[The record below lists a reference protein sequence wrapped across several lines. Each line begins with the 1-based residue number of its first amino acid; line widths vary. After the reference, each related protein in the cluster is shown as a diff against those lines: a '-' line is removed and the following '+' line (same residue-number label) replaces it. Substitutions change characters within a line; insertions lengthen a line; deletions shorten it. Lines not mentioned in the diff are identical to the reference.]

1 MFKNKKPSEISKTEN
16 HKFLLYVKMKPHMM
30 IFLTTSVLSYV
41 TDTLCNI
48 LVKV

>member
-1 MFKNKKPSEISKTEN
+1 MFKKKKRSEITKTEN
-16 HKFLLYVKMKPHMM
+16 HKFLFDVKMKPHMI
-30 IFLTTSVLSYV
+30 IFLATSVLSYV